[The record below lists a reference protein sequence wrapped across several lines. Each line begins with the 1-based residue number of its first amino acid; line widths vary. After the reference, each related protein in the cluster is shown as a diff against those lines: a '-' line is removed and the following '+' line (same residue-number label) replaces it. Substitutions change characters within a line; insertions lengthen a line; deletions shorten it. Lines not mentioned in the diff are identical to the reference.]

1 MGEVQGG
8 ICICKGLL
16 YLLCREHI
24 AVRLS
29 GTGSGCSSL
38 CREREG
44 GMGPEQRGAPWL
56 SDLEAVTSSFCL
68 TSYKKRRLGQGKD
81 FSVGV

>member
-1 MGEVQGG
+1 
-8 ICICKGLL
+8 
-16 YLLCREHI
+16 
-24 AVRLS
+24 
-29 GTGSGCSSL
+29 
-38 CREREG
+38 
-44 GMGPEQRGAPWL
+44 MGPEQRGAPWL